1 MMHNGLPR
9 RALLQMVVGAALI
22 STTSIFVKLAHV
34 GPTVSAF
41 YRMGLGGL
49 ILLVGLVVMGLW
61 RPLRLAHVLWMVLPA
76 FAFAVDLMMWHRSIL
91 LVGPGLATLLGNF
104 QVFMM
109 ALAGWLIYREHLSI
123 RFLLGVAMAF
133 AGLYLLV
140 GMDWSRLGEQYRLGV
155 ALGLLTGV
163 AYAVYMLTMR
173 HAQRSGKIPLG
184 PAQLLCVLSLVC
196 AAMLG
201 IAIAVEGDSLAL
213 PDAQTVWSL
222 LGLALI
228 GQVFGW
234 ILLLRAMPNLPA
246 SVIGLLLLLQPAISF
261 VLDVL
266 LFDRPTAL
274 PDWLGVGLSML
285 GIFIGSYRAAPAA
298 PARKP
303 EPAG

>member
-1 MMHNGLPR
+1 MAPLHLPR
-9 RALLQMVVGAALI
+9 RAILQMVVGAALI
-22 STTSIFVKLAHV
+22 STTSIFVKLANV

-49 ILLVGLVVMGLW
+49 ILLLGLVALGQW
-61 RPLRLAHVLWMVLPA
+61 RPLRLAWIIWMLVPA
-76 FAFAVDLMMWHRSIL
+76 LAFAVDLMMWHRSIL

-109 ALAGWLIYREHLSI
+109 ALAGWLIYREHLSR
-123 RFLLGVAMAF
+123 RFMLGVAMAF

-140 GMDWSRLGEQYRLGV
+140 GMDWSQLGAQYQLGV

-173 HAQRSGKIPLG
+173 HAQRSGRLALG
-184 PAQLLCVLSLVC
+184 AAQLLCILSLVC
-196 AAMLG
+196 AAMLAV
-201 IAIAVEGDSLAL
+201 AILVEGDSLLL
-213 PDAQTVWSL
+213 PDAQTVWAL
-222 LGLALI
+222 AGLALI

-246 SVIGLLLLLQPAISF
+246 SIIGLLLLLQPAISF

-266 LFDRPTAL
+266 LFDRPTAVS
-274 PDWLGVGLSML
+274 DWLGVGLSML
-285 GIFIGSYRAAPAA
+285 GIFIGSYRPVRGRNASSGEAKA
-298 PARKP
+298 
-303 EPAG
+303 

>member
-1 MMHNGLPR
+1 
-9 RALLQMVVGAALI
+9 
-22 STTSIFVKLAHV
+22 
-34 GPTVSAF
+34 
-41 YRMGLGGL
+41 
-49 ILLVGLVVMGLW
+49 
-61 RPLRLAHVLWMVLPA
+61 
-76 FAFAVDLMMWHRSIL
+76 MMWHRSIL

-109 ALAGWLIYREHLSI
+109 ALAGWLIYRERLSV

-140 GMDWSRLGEQYRLGV
+140 GMDWSRVGNQYQLGV

-173 HAQRSGKIPLG
+173 HAQRSGKISLG
-184 PAQLLCVLSLVC
+184 AAQLLCVMSLLC
-196 AAMLG
+196 ASMLG
-201 IAIAVEGDSLAL
+201 VAILVEGDSLAL

-228 GQVFGW
+228 GQVWGW
-234 ILLLRAMPNLPA
+234 ILLLRAIPQLPA
-246 SVIGLLLLLQPAISF
+246 SIIGLLLLLQPALSF

-266 LFDRPTAL
+266 LFDRPTATL
-274 PDWLGVGLSML
+274 DWVGVGLSML
-285 GIFIGSYRAAPAA
+285 GIFVGSYRPGQAAAA
-298 PARKP
+298 QTR

>member
-1 MMHNGLPR
+1 M
-9 RALLQMVVGAALI
+9 LQMIIGAALI

-49 ILLVGLVVMGLW
+49 ILLLGLVALGQW
-61 RPLRLAHVLWMVLPA
+61 RPMRLAYVIWMLVPALA
-76 FAFAVDLMMWHRSIL
+76 FAADLMMWHRSIL

-109 ALAGWLIYREHLSI
+109 ALAGWLIYREHLSG

-140 GMDWSRLGEQYRLGV
+140 GMDWSQLGAQYQLGV

-163 AYAVYMLTMR
+163 AYALYMLTMR
-173 HAQRSGKIPLG
+173 HAQRSGQLALG
-184 PAQLLCVLSLVC
+184 AAQLLCVLSLTC
-196 AAMLG
+196 AAILAL
-201 IAIAVEGDSLAL
+201 AILVEGDSLAL

-246 SVIGLLLLLQPAISF
+246 SIIGLLLLLQPAISF

-266 LFDRPTAL
+266 LFDRPTATL
-274 PDWLGVGLSML
+274 DWVGVGLSML
-285 GIFIGSYRAAPAA
+285 GIFIGSYRPGPGRGTPIREANA
-298 PARKP
+298 
-303 EPAG
+303 